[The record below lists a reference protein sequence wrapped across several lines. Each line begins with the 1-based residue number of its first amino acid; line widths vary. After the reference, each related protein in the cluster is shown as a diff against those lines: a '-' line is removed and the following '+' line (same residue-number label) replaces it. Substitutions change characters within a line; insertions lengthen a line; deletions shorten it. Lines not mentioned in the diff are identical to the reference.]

1 MARDHEELE
10 RAGFRH
16 GIEDFIINP
25 SPVRVELRD
34 GILTI
39 RINLTTAGI
48 IPPLVSAPVPGGS
61 TLPSLSSA
69 LVPGISVPFSSNSL
83 NSSLRFGSA
92 VPREESCEV
101 PSCEFSKDSDL
112 LSKLDNDIE
121 VDDEKDDIV
130 MDNPFFSC
138 GASLD
143 DDEPSNDPAI
153 AGQAPMSEGTKM
165 DVECIPESARIVD
178 RPRRK
183 RRSATFSPVVDRPS
197 TSRRRSAN
205 RASRVENDFLLRE
218 IQSRIEAEL
227 SAAPLESQEVE
238 ARLARLHQLAE
249 YRRYDLQH
257 GGRRR
262 PEGARNRCYFCWGVV
277 GPRSHSVS
285 GLVCRACE

>member
-10 RAGFRH
+10 RAGFQH
-16 GIEDFIINP
+16 GIEDFIINS

-39 RINLTTAGI
+39 RVNLTTAGI

-61 TLPSLSSA
+61 TLPSLFSA
-69 LVPGISVPFSSNSL
+69 LVPGISVPFSN
-83 NSSLRFGSA
+83 
-92 VPREESCEV
+92 
-101 PSCEFSKDSDL
+101 SDL

-121 VDDEKDDIV
+121 VNDEKDDIV

-183 RRSATFSPVVDRPS
+183 RRSAAFSPVVDRPS
-197 TSRRRSAN
+197 ASRRRSAN